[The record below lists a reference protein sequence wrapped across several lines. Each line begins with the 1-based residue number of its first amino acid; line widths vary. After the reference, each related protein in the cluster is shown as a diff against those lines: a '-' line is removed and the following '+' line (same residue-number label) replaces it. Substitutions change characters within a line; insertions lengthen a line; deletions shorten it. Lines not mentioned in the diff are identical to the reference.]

1 MFKTIP
7 VQVKFSV
14 YLFLLIVALVAL
26 SVPTSAQAPTVPAAT
41 NQPSNGSLKIA
52 GNPTYV
58 QLSYSQAGGLLHEP
72 ITALVNVIAVR
83 SSSGGLTLV
92 GTQNCP
98 ACSALPMGAGWV
110 TLTKSAT
117 PATDSW
123 AGFETWCGGSGVLAT
138 SIGAW
143 MISTVTETQTAVGGL
158 TPMVWTFNETGIV
171 NNPATG
177 NNPGFTITTAPAWEK
192 NRAECGGTPALMLTP
207 PATAYNGPTVTPP
220 IPTYVRNSVQAVI
233 VQ

>member
-1 MFKTIP
+1 MTTLVP
-7 VQVKFSV
+7 VRYFA
-14 YLFLLIVALVAL
+14 LALVLVGAVL
-26 SVPTSAQAPTVPAAT
+26 AQAPTVPSAT
-41 NQPSNGSLKIA
+41 NQPSNGSLKIV

-58 QLSYSQAGGLLHEP
+58 QLSYSPSGGLLAEP
-72 ITALVNVIAVR
+72 ITALVNVSVARV
-83 SSSGGLTLV
+83 SNGGLTLV
-92 GTQNCP
+92 GTQTCP
-98 ACSALPMGAGWV
+98 VCSALPTNSGWV
-110 TLTKSAT
+110 TLFKSAT

-143 MISTVTETQTAVGGL
+143 MISSVTETQTATGGL

-171 NNPATG
+171 NNPVVA
-177 NNPGFTITTAPAWEK
+177 NNPGITITTAPAWER
-192 NRAECGGTPALMLTP
+192 NRPECGGTPALMLTP